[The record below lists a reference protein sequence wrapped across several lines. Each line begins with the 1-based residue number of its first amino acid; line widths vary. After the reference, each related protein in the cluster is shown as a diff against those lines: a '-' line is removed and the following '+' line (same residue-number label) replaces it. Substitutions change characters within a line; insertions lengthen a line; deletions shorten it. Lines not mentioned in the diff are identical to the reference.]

1 MRGPATIV
9 KACADGQRAAEAICH
24 QLGLVFRRP
33 GGALPGAQSL
43 SGDDL
48 LAVMRVRARR
58 KAQHKPPLLPPGERD
73 GFDLVEQTLSEETA
87 RAEAERCMQ
96 CSQLCDK
103 CVEVCPNRANY
114 TYFVSPVEMTVP
126 ILACQDGELRIVARE
141 PFHIS
146 QTRQI
151 LHVDDFCNDCGNC
164 TTFCVHNGHP
174 FADKPRLFLNKADFQ
189 REEDNAFYIQRADRG
204 WMIRRR
210 ADGDESWLSL
220 RDGNR
225 VTEFENARLSLE
237 VGADSDVEA
246 MTLKRS
252 FEGVFSLQH
261 VAEMVVVLG
270 GVLRTLPFV
279 LVGQE

>member
-1 MRGPATIV
+1 
-9 KACADGQRAAEAICH
+9 
-24 QLGLVFRRP
+24 
-33 GGALPGAQSL
+33 
-43 SGDDL
+43 
-48 LAVMRVRARR
+48 
-58 KAQHKPPLLPPGERD
+58 
-73 GFDLVEQTLSEETA
+73 
-87 RAEAERCMQ
+87 MQ

-126 ILACQDGELRIVARE
+126 ILACRDGELRIVARE
-141 PFHIS
+141 PFDIA

-164 TTFCVHNGHP
+164 TTFCVHNGQP
-174 FADKPRLFLNKADFQ
+174 FADKPRLFLNKADFE
-189 REEDNAFYIQRADRG
+189 REEENAFYIERIDRG

-210 ADGDESWLSL
+210 AGGDESWLTL

-225 VTEFENARLSLE
+225 VMVFENSRLSLE
-237 VGADSDVEA
+237 VGPDSDVGA

-261 VAEMVVVLG
+261 AAEMAVVLG